1 MTLKSRSRPVLLP
14 ALVLCSALVLSAVDA
29 SKAAGP
35 ASSGPLVLGGEEIAS
50 AELWSQAQKEGGVV
64 SYSVWVAD
72 PQKAVV
78 EEFKK
83 QTGLN
88 VQLVMNPNASAM
100 YQRVVS
106 EEGAG
111 KVGGSVLL
119 LTDLNLTQALADAG
133 ILVKYDV
140 PALRSLSKDAIHR
153 NYYSVLRTP
162 YVIAYNTKLLKAA
175 DAPKSWTDLLDP
187 KWKNQIGLVHSSAGG
202 STIAR
207 DTWLRRTYGVEYMQK
222 LAANSPK
229 ITNGA
234 GQTVEEMARGQY
246 AVSMNL
252 PGVVGVAKEGG
263 APVDFVFPKD
273 GGIGFDAFIGLIK
286 NGPNQAAAKVFL
298 NWNLSKA
305 GQDAWARAAG
315 TYSVRAD
322 AVAPLVAGKELPPL
336 GAVKINLPDPADIT
350 NKDLQKKWQTEW
362 NQIFGFVR

>member
-1 MTLKSRSRPVLLP
+1 MNSKSHPRS
-14 ALVLCSALVLSAVDA
+14 LVLSAA
-29 SKAAGP
+29 IFCSALFLAAFASSKASGAGP
-35 ASSGPLVLGGEEIAS
+35 GPLVVGGEEIAD
-50 AELWSQAQKEGGVV
+50 AVLWSQAQKEGGLV

-83 QTGLN
+83 QTGLD
-88 VQLVMNPNASAM
+88 VQLVLNPNASAM

-106 EEGAG
+106 EAGAR

-133 ILVKYDV
+133 ILVKHDV
-140 PALRSLSKDAIHR
+140 PSLKVLNKDAIKG

-175 DAPKSWTDLLDP
+175 DAPKSWKDLLDP
-187 KWKNQIGLVHSSAGG
+187 KWKNKIGLVHTSAGG

-222 LAANSPK
+222 LAANTPT

-234 GQTVEEMARGQY
+234 GQTTEEMARGQY
-246 AVSMNL
+246 PVSLNL
-252 PGVVGVAKEGG
+252 PGVIGVAKASG
-263 APVDFVFPKD
+263 APVDFVFPED

-286 NGPNQAAAKVFL
+286 DAPNQAAGRVFL

-315 TYSVRAD
+315 TYSVRDD
-322 AVAPLVAGKELPPL
+322 AIAPLVAGKALPPL
-336 GAVKINLPDPADIT
+336 SAIKINLPDPADIRSI
-350 NKDLQKKWQTEW
+350 DLQKKWQTEW
-362 NQIFGFVR
+362 NQMFGFVP